1 MPRMQPT
8 TMTALKPHKCFVE
21 ADKALAEHNTAIDFA
36 FSITDSAA
44 RPQIRTYKVDTA
56 KRGQPK
62 KLLATYCPFCGS
74 ALNRAI
80 K

>member
-1 MPRMQPT
+1 M
-8 TMTALKPHKCFVE
+8 KPHACFVA

-44 RPQIRTYKVDTA
+44 RPQIRTYKVNSA

-74 ALNRAI
+74 ALQRVSEVP